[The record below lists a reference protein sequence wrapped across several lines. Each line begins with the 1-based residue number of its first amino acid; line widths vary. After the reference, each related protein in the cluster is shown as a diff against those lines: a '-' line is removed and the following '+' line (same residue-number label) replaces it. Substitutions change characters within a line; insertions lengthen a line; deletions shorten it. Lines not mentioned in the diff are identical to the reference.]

1 MCCVLI
7 VTFGMTTSLD
17 TLYKTKRM
25 SSSHLVAEQHD
36 DHILLSILMNFSQP
50 GLYMGGGGGGGER
63 FKKEISQ

>member
-36 DHILLSILMNFSQP
+36 DHILLSILMDFSQP
-50 GLYMGGGGGGGER
+50 GLYGKGAWGER
-63 FKKEISQ
+63 ERERD